1 MIGRKKLFFLLLF
14 SLSGMLIVA
23 ALFAFFMPL
32 TLQTVEAETYLIEA
46 GQIER
51 IVPTADGT
59 SFYIE
64 EKSGRTIFAQESYA
78 FFKKRAAFN
87 RHKPLARATE
97 IDGTLVFDPTA
108 ASLSDTEPCNPSVDG
123 YNVYHV
129 QGFIYIDP
137 TTFIVID
144 QNRTFGDCPCD
155 DDAVRRGKKANCPHV
170 HHRTKKK
177 IIDQARICGLGDR
190 FPVRR
195 CQ

>member
-1 MIGRKKLFFLLLF
+1 
-14 SLSGMLIVA
+14 MLIVA
-23 ALFAFFMPL
+23 TLFAFFMPL
-32 TLQTVEAETYLIEA
+32 SIQTVEKGAYLIEPN
-46 GQIER
+46 QIER
-51 IVPTADGT
+51 IVPTANGS

-87 RHKPLARATE
+87 RNKPLARATE
-97 IDGTLVFDPTA
+97 IDGALVFDPTA
-108 ASLSDTEPCNPSVDG
+108 AALSDTEPCNPSVDG

-155 DDAVRRGKKANCPHV
+155 DKAVRRGKKPNCPHV

-177 IIDQARICGLGDR
+177 IIDQARSCGLGDR